1 MCNGIRKGTLA
12 AKATKRVTKKLKS
25 QLAVSIEYQTIDTI
39 RKNAIPLE

>member
-1 MCNGIRKGTLA
+1 MCNGIRKGTL
-12 AKATKRVTKKLKS
+12 ATKRVTKKLKS